1 MARIAHVGPI
11 GGDRVLARFVIALGA
26 APHMKLSRSGR
37 EFTATDAPMAFDSHE
52 AAYDYLL
59 RHTEDGPLKGVRGE
73 IVEDLSL

>member
-1 MARIAHVGPI
+1 MP
-11 GGDRVLARFVIALGA
+11 RFVIAMGA
-26 APHMKLSRSGR
+26 APHMKLSRAGR
-37 EFTATDAPMAFDSHE
+37 EFSATDVPMAFESHD